1 MTQQLDL
8 QVRPAFDEIVR
19 HSPELGA
26 TPTAQVLSLS
36 SSGSAIAEQRG
47 RQVWV
52 AAAAAAVVVVGG
64 AGLVVVTRNGAGTDL
79 RPAATPIP
87 DPSATGPTAA
97 PDTAAAV
104 TSVVVDVTSPVVD
117 DRFAALL
124 VPVGAAE
131 VWREL
136 RGLDESWVSEARTFV
151 TPEGRVLSATL
162 KPVLGPFPGEV
173 RQVGSTSFTF
183 LNEDGNHVY
192 LATGDCQ
199 SVAVIAPNEY
209 DGLPWSADALALLAG
224 ITVDSS
230 DEWAVAPDGWS
241 EIEGGFSE
249 LLYEST
255 FTVLDAAG
263 TPSAEARLVQ
273 TDAPLGHVL
282 ALSGVAFA
290 TARPATVA
298 GLPSNTGGD
307 RAWVLTDAAGRW
319 YVGWNTAAGSALLS
333 VAPTSLTSDEPS
345 VEPEWVEVTQVL
357 QVGHPEFWAEAL
369 LAAGSGSASA
379 GTDPVST
386 AAAAGAEQGGVPT
399 TVTQPGPAPAAACGP
414 REGG

>member
-8 QVRPAFDEIVR
+8 QVRAAFDEIVR
-19 HSPELGA
+19 QSPDLGA

-36 SSGSAIAEQRG
+36 SPGSAVGDR
-47 RQVWV
+47 RVWV

-64 AGLVVVTRNGAGTDL
+64 AGLVAVTRTPADSAL
-79 RPAATPIP
+79 RPAASPTPGM
-87 DPSATGPTAA
+87 STAA
-97 PDTAAAV
+97 PITAPVTTVAV
-104 TSVVVDVTSPVVD
+104 GSTPPVVD

-124 VPVGAAE
+124 APVGAAE
-131 VWREL
+131 VWREV

-162 KPVLGPFPGEV
+162 KPVQGSFRGEV
-173 RQVGSTSFTF
+173 RQVGASSFTF

-192 LATGDCQ
+192 LTTGECQ
-199 SVAVIAPNEY
+199 SVAVLAANEY
-209 DGLPWSADALALLAG
+209 GAEPWSAEALALLAEVM
-224 ITVDSS
+224 VDSS
-230 DEWAVAPDGWS
+230 DVWAAAPDGWS

-249 LLYEST
+249 LLYETT

-263 TPSAEARLVQ
+263 TPSADARLVQ

-282 ALSGVAFA
+282 ALSGMAFA

-298 GLPSNTGGD
+298 GLPSNTDGD
-307 RAWVLTDAAGRW
+307 RAWVLTDAVGQW

-333 VAPTSLTSDEPS
+333 VQTEDGPRSAEP
-345 VEPEWVEVTQVL
+345 VWVEVTKVL
-357 QVGHPEFWAEAL
+357 QVGRPEFWAEAL
-369 LAAGSGSASA
+369 QAAGSGAASA

-386 AAAAGAEQGGVPT
+386 AAATATEQGGVSTST
-399 TVTQPGPAPAAACGP
+399 TVTEQGPATAPACGP
-414 REGG
+414 QEGG